1 MEFINPMMIFKDI
14 YVHFSNEICVCL
26 ELFMFI
32 IQCTL
37 CMICVM
43 RSSVYMYTSS
53 IRVVINGYLGEIAI
67 VVARVQSCIAF
78 GRIIRHCSSSVV
90 PSRVDELCLCDK
102 KSTLIVVSYCLC
114 SVFISI
120 VYTYHSI
127 LT

>member
-1 MEFINPMMIFKDI
+1 MMIFKDI

-26 ELFMFI
+26 ELLMFI
-32 IQCTL
+32 IHCTL
-37 CMICVM
+37 CKICDM

-53 IRVVINGYLGEIAI
+53 IRVVINEVLGYLGELAI
-67 VVARVQSCIAF
+67 VVVRVQSCITF
-78 GRIIRHCSSSVV
+78 GRIIRHRSSSVY
-90 PSRVDELCLCDK
+90 PSRVDKLCLCDK

-114 SVFISI
+114 SVFVSI